1 MKNFKLLITLFAM
14 ISSSSLLMGQTGYMQ
29 TNLAANTAGVA
40 NNTDPQLLNPWG
52 ISFSPGSTFWI
63 SNNNGGT
70 STTYDAAGVKQSIT
84 VTIPSARNN
93 PCNPGCPTG
102 TVANTSTDFNGGTFL
117 FVTEDGLV
125 ANWTGNPSAV
135 VAVDNSAQGAVY
147 KGMALLNT
155 SSGNFLLAANFNSG
169 HIDVFDHNFNP
180 VSLAG
185 TFTDPNLP
193 AGFAPH
199 AVHIVGN
206 QVYVAYAVQNS
217 TKQDPTFGAGK
228 GLVDIFDET
237 GAFVKT
243 FASDANLN
251 APWGVVQTPASFGDF
266 SNDIL
271 VGNFGDGTIN
281 AYDSTGKFL
290 GKLTDSAKNNIVNPG
305 LWDMVFG
312 AGGVGDPNTMYFT
325 AGRSTGGLFATLVP
339 ASTATA
345 GNFSLSLSA
354 QSATITPGQS
364 AMLKVSAAA
373 VGGFN
378 GQITLTCSSLTGLTC
393 AFSPNVIFPG
403 SSSSSTLTVA
413 AASTPPS
420 TGYGVPASMAWLPFS
435 GVGAMG
441 MLFANRRNRKPVA
454 KTLGQ
459 KLAIGSLGVLIVC
472 ILFAIGCGGGSS
484 NSATTSPASSK
495 VTLMVTG
502 TSGAI
507 SHTTPVTLT
516 IQ

>member
-1 MKNFKLLITLFAM
+1 MRNFKLVITLFAM

-29 TNLAANTAGVA
+29 TNLSASAPGVA

-70 STTYDAAGVKQSIT
+70 STTYDASGVKQSIT
-84 VTIPSARNN
+84 VTIPSAKNN

-102 TVANTSTDFNGGTFL
+102 TVANTSADFNGGTFL
-117 FVTEDGLV
+117 FDTEDGLI

-135 VAVDNSAQGAVY
+135 IAVDNSAQGAVY
-147 KGMALLNT
+147 KGLALLNS
-155 SSGNFLLAANFNSG
+155 SSGNLLLAANFNSG
-169 HIDVFDHNFNP
+169 HIDVFDRNFNP
-180 VSLAG
+180 ITLAG

-199 AVHIVGN
+199 AVHIINN
-206 QVYVAYAVQNS
+206 QVYVAYAMQNS
-217 TKQDPTFGAGK
+217 TKTDPTFGAGS

-237 GAFVKT
+237 GRFVKT
-243 FASDANLN
+243 FAHDTNLN
-251 APWGVVQTPASFGDF
+251 APWGVVLAPASFGDF

-281 AYDSTGKFL
+281 AYDSAGNFL

-325 AGRSTGGLFATLVP
+325 AGRSTGGLFATLNP
-339 ASTATA
+339 ASAATA

-354 QSATITPGQS
+354 QSATISPGQ
-364 AMLKVSAAA
+364 AATLKVSAAA

-378 GQITLTCSSLTGLTC
+378 GQITLTCSNLSGLTC
-393 AFSPNVIFPG
+393 GFSPNVISPG
-403 SSSSSTLTVA
+403 STASSTLTIS
-413 AASTPPS
+413 AASTPPP

-435 GVGAMG
+435 GVGALG
-441 MLFANRRNRKPVA
+441 MLFAKRRPGKSLV

-459 KLAIGSLGVLIVC
+459 KIALGSLGVIIVC
-472 ILFAIGCGGGSS
+472 VLLTIGCGGGSS
-484 NSATTSPASSK
+484 NSAITPSSSK